1 MDQIQNI
8 MKDVENSAQPPIGRT
23 SRAFYIDD
31 DVYLWLKQ
39 KYGGTRHVS
48 YFVRTVLRKC
58 MESDLAN
65 QGK

>member
-1 MDQIQNI
+1 MENIQNL
-8 MKDVENSAQPPIGRT
+8 MKDVESGAQPPIGRT

-31 DVYLWLKQ
+31 DVYEWLKD
-39 KYGGTRHVS
+39 KYGATRHVS

-58 MESDLAN
+58 MESDKAN